1 MTGSVITI
9 PERSTFFGHP
19 RGLATL
25 FFTEVW
31 ERFSYYGMRALLIV
45 FMTTSVSAGGLGFA
59 VPRAAAI
66 YGTYTSMAYL
76 MSLPGGWIA
85 DRVLGLRR
93 AVLVGGVI
101 IMVGHVCLTVPGLP
115 FFYSGLALIVTGTGL
130 LKPNVSAMVGAL
142 YDDEARRDA
151 GYSIYYMGVNL
162 GGFVAPLAT
171 GYLAQ
176 SVGFRQVL
184 VQVGIAPESA
194 WHWGFGMAAVGMLL
208 GLVQYLRGARW
219 LGDVGRAPVRSPTQT
234 RGRPMKSMIVVLSLV
249 AAVTVGWQARLSIT
263 PELVADLF
271 GVVLV
276 GSAVGVFLWLF
287 LANRWTAAERKG
299 LALVA
304 LFFVA
309 AMLFWAGSEQA
320 GSTLNLFAQGQ
331 TRAEV
336 AGMSFPTTWLQSVNS
351 LFIIALAPVF
361 AWLWVRLGA
370 RSPGSVVKLSLG
382 LFFLAAGFVVMS
394 AAGLA
399 AAGGARVSPF
409 WLVLTYFLHTIGELC
424 LSPVGLSAVS
434 GLAPKRV
441 LGLIMGI
448 WFLATSIGNY
458 GAGRIAALYEV
469 VPLPLLFGGCAMVA
483 LLGALGLYVTGRRMA
498 DEGHGRSM

>member
-1 MTGSVITI
+1 MTGALITK

-19 RGLATL
+19 RGLSTL

-45 FMTTSVSAGGLGFA
+45 FMTTAVSAGGLGFT

-85 DRVLGLRR
+85 DRILGLRR
-93 AVLVGGVI
+93 AVLVGAVI
-101 IMVGHVCLTVPGLP
+101 IMVGHICLAVPGLP
-115 FFYSGLALIVTGTGL
+115 FFYAGLALIVTGTGL

-176 SVGFRQVL
+176 SAGFRQIL
-184 VQVGIAPESA
+184 VRAGIAPESA

-208 GLVQYLRGARW
+208 GLLQYLRGARW
-219 LGDVGRAPVRSPTQT
+219 LGEIGAAPTRDATRSRSLPLKLLI
-234 RGRPMKSMIVVLSLV
+234 GVALV
-249 AAVTVGWQARLSIT
+249 AVIMASGWRQLQIAIT
-263 PELVADLF
+263 PELVANLF
-271 GVVLV
+271 GVVLM
-276 GSAVGVFLWLF
+276 GSAVGIFLWLF
-287 LANRWTAAERKG
+287 LANTWTTAERKG
-299 LALVA
+299 LILVA

-309 AMLFWAGSEQA
+309 AALFWAGSEQA
-320 GSTLNLFAQGQ
+320 GSTFNLFAQGQ

-336 AGMSFPTTWLQSVNS
+336 AGVSFPTTWLQSVNS

-361 AWLWVRLGA
+361 AWIWLRLGA
-370 RSPGSVVKLSLG
+370 RNPGSTIKLSVG

-394 AAGLA
+394 VAGLA
-399 AAGGARVSPF
+399 AAGGSRVSPF
-409 WLVLTYFLHTIGELC
+409 WLVATYFLHTIGELC

-469 VPLPLLFGGCAMVA
+469 VPLPLLFGGCALIA
-483 LLGALGLYVTGRRMA
+483 LLGAVGLYVVGRRMTDA
-498 DEGHGRSM
+498 